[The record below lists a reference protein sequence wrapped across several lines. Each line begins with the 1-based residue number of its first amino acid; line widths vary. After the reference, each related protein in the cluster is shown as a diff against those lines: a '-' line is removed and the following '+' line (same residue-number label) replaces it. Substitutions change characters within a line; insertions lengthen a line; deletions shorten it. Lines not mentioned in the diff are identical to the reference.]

1 MANGFQMTVGVH
13 GQYEWLVCEHCL
25 DDLLRLCPE
34 IVLDKYIAVTSTDSG
49 SFFPTTAQVSSGW
62 KRQNGIAY
70 SPSIKAIE
78 TLPREGWDEWY
89 VFEAPA
95 DLGGMALQGA
105 NPFIAT
111 LSPGEV
117 YAFINYND
125 LGLHLPDHSGI
136 ARYFWKQFD
145 WICPQSY
152 IGESGNYLFVISKDR
167 MLFAS
172 ALEALTRLNLS
183 LGDSKFKYCQE

>member
-1 MANGFQMTVGVH
+1 MANRFRMTVGMH

-34 IVLDKYIAVTSTDSG
+34 IVLDKYIAITSTDSG
-49 SFFPTTAQVSSGW
+49 SFFPTTEQVSSGW
-62 KRQNGIAY
+62 TIRNGIAY
-70 SPSIKAIE
+70 SPSIKVVE

-89 VFEAPA
+89 VFDAPA
-95 DLGGMALQGA
+95 DLGGMAAQRS
-105 NPFIAT
+105 NPFVAS
-111 LSPGEV
+111 LSRGEV

-145 WICPQSY
+145 WIRPQSY
-152 IGESGNYLFVISKDR
+152 IGESGNYLFIISKDKIP
-167 MLFAS
+167 FAT
-172 ALEALTRLNLS
+172 ARDALTTLDPS
-183 LGDSKFKYCQE
+183 PDD